1 MDDEPQIAPND
12 PTTSRFSEIPV
23 EPKSWFDAS
32 TFHPLIDI
40 LSKFQS
46 QQPQTFICIDTC
58 AVVDFVHVENEKAL
72 SFRLWDDILSKYD
85 ALTKLGDAHFIFPQ
99 QIDRELITIFDRM
112 RDRGFSRLEKTIDD
126 SFNDLATLIANKSYD
141 NLRRQDVPILRDD
154 SRFVASIE
162 AIDSE
167 LRAVINSL
175 TDRRSNFHNFL
186 KSNSFV
192 IREGATRRTIDKA
205 WGRVF
210 QNHAPNKSN
219 QQMKDSVIL
228 EELINFA
235 EEINGKLIHQDLLLK
250 PKHHIYFVTV
260 DEAFY
265 QAANIQGLKDLGI
278 EAVRPQLQHGN
289 VVGMPELPGQ
299 RP

>member
-58 AVVDFVHVENEKAL
+58 AVVDFVHVKDQQVL
-72 SFRLWDDILSKYD
+72 SFSVWDEILSKYD
-85 ALTKLGDAHFIFPQ
+85 ALTKLDNSHFIFPQ
-99 QIDRELITIFDRM
+99 QIDRELITIFDKE
-112 RDRGFSRLEKTIDD
+112 RDRRFSHLTKAIDH
-126 SFNDLATLIANKSYD
+126 SFNDLATLVANKSYD
-141 NLRRQDVPILRDD
+141 NLRRQDVPILSDG

-175 TDRRSNFHNFL
+175 TDRRNKFHNFL

-192 IREGATRRTIDKA
+192 IREGATPQTIEKA

-210 QNHAPNKSN
+210 RNHAPNRFN

-235 EEINGKLIHQDLLLK
+235 EGINGKLIDQEPQTSPNHQ
-250 PKHHIYFVTV
+250 IYFLTI
-260 DEAFY
+260 DKNFFD
-265 QAANIQGLKDLGI
+265 AADDPSLKALGI
-278 EAVRPQLQHGN
+278 RAFK
-289 VVGMPELPGQ
+289 PELQKTNLVEMPLLSGS

>member
-175 TDRRSNFHNFL
+175 TDRRNKFHNFL

-192 IREGATRRTIDKA
+192 IREGATPQTIEKA

-210 QNHAPNKSN
+210 RNHAPNRFN

>member
-12 PTTSRFSEIPV
+12 PTTSRFLEIPV

-32 TFHPLIDI
+32 TFHPLSNI
-40 LSKFQS
+40 LSQFQS

-58 AVVDFVHVENEKAL
+58 AVVDFIHVKDQQVL
-72 SFRLWDDILSKYD
+72 SFSVWDEILSKYD
-85 ALTKLGDAHFIFPQ
+85 ALTKLDNSHFIFPQ
-99 QIDRELITIFDRM
+99 QIDRELTTIFDKK
-112 RDRGFSRLEKTIDD
+112 RDRRLSYLTKAIDH
-126 SFNDLATLIANKSYD
+126 SFNDLATFIANKSYD
-141 NLRRQDVPILRDD
+141 NLRGQNVPILPSN

-162 AIDSE
+162 AIGSE

-175 TDRRSNFHNFL
+175 TDRRNKFHNFL

-192 IREGATRRTIDKA
+192 IREGATPQTIEKA

-210 QNHAPNKSN
+210 RNHAPNRFN